1 MYRLGYLMVQQLIN
15 SNVSNEVSL
24 FEILRKE
31 RKILFNVGCF
41 RNDSDQMSKY

>member
-15 SNVSNEVSL
+15 SNVSIEVSL

-41 RNDSDQMSKY
+41 